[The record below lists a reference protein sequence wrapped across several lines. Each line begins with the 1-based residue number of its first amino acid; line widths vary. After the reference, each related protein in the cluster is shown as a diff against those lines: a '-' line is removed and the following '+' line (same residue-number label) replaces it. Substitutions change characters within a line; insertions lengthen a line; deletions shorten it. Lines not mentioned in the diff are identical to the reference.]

1 MMRKFGALAERTPQN
16 VLLAHFE
23 EIRIANEE
31 TMRHVLAFARG
42 ALVHECE
49 QSSGDHQTGDGRPK
63 RVRRDGGT
71 RK

>member
-23 EIRIANEE
+23 EIRIADEE
-31 TMRHVLAFARG
+31 TMRHVLTFARG

-49 QSSGDHQTGDGRPK
+49 QSSGDH
-63 RVRRDGGT
+63 
-71 RK
+71 